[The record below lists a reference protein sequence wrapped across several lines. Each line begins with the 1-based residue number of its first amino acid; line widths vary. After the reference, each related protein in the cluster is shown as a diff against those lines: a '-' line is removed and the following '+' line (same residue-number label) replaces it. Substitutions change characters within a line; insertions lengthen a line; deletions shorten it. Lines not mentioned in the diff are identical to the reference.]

1 MALLAFTAHDEL
13 QLFLLLAALG
23 VTLVVAALGRL
34 PPSILLVAGGLAL
47 GFVPGLP
54 HLTLPPDL
62 VLVAI
67 LPPLLYSA
75 AFFTGLR
82 DLRANLRPI
91 SLLAIGLVAVT
102 TVGVAVVAHSA
113 IGGLSWAGAFTLG
126 AIVSPTDA
134 LAATEVARRVG
145 APRRVVSIIEGE
157 SLVNDG
163 IALVL
168 YKTAVTAAVAGTFS
182 LWDASWHLVVNVI
195 GGIAVGLAVGWVV
208 RQVRRRVDDTPTEV
222 AIALLSG
229 YLAYL
234 PAAALGVS
242 GVLAAVT
249 IGVYMGWYTPQLTN
263 VQTRLSGNAFWE
275 ILVFL
280 VNALLFALI
289 GLQLHD
295 ILDRLNVTGSL
306 IADAAY
312 VTAAVIVLRI
322 VWVPIFTYV
331 PRFLFR
337 SVRERDPYP
346 PWQAPTVIA
355 WAGIR
360 GAVSL
365 AAALALPSTLANRD
379 LIVFLTFAVI
389 LVTLVGQG
397 LTLPLLIRAI
407 RIPDDGGADRED
419 AKARIQASEAA
430 LARLEELAEED
441 WVRADTVE
449 RLRGSYRFRS
459 NRFRARY
466 QGVDDDGVEERS
478 AQFQRLRRELLEAE
492 RQAVLALRNEG
503 IDHRGGDAARPARHR
518 PRRLAPRSLAFSQAG
533 ARAAAGCGPRLICV
547 TSPTAKRQSSPDVP
561 NAQPYPPNQV
571 RTAPAPQAPRRRR
584 TMRGEDPAEDDPDLL
599 RLPKISAVSATVG
612 GTVATQSRP

>member
-1 MALLAFTAHDEL
+1 MAIVAFTAHSEL
-13 QLFLLLAALG
+13 QLFLLLASLG
-23 VTLVVAALGRL
+23 VMLVAAAFVRL

-91 SLLAIGLVAVT
+91 SLLAVGLVAAT
-102 TVGVAVVAHSA
+102 MVGVAMVAHAA
-113 IGGLSWAGAFTLG
+113 IGSLSWAGAFTLG

-168 YKTAVTAAVAGTFS
+168 YKAAVTAAVAGTFS
-182 LWDASWHLVVNVI
+182 LWNASWHLVVNVI
-195 GGIAVGLAVGWVV
+195 GGIAVGLAVAWVV

-234 PAAALGVS
+234 PAAAIGVS

-263 VQTRLSGNAFWE
+263 VETRLSGNAFWE

-280 VNALLFALI
+280 VNALLFALV
-289 GLQLHD
+289 GLQLHG
-295 ILDRLNVTGSL
+295 ILNRLNVTGSL

-312 VTAAVIVLRI
+312 VTGAVILLRI

-337 SVRERDPYP
+337 SIRERDPYP
-346 PWQAPTVIA
+346 PWQAPAVIA

-365 AAALALPSTLANRD
+365 AAALALPSTIANRD

-397 LTLPLLIRAI
+397 LTLPVLIRTI
-407 RIPDDGGADRED
+407 RIPEDGGADRED
-419 AKARIQASEAA
+419 SKARIHAAEAA
-430 LARLEELAEED
+430 LARLEELANEE
-441 WVRADTVE
+441 WVRDDTVE

-466 QGVDDDGVEERS
+466 EGVDEEGVEERS
-478 AQFQRLRRELLEAE
+478 AQFQRLRRELLDAE
-492 RQAVLALRNEG
+492 RQAVIALRNDGRITEEVMQRVQRD
-503 IDHRGGDAARPARHR
+503 IDLEDS
-518 PRRLAPRSLAFSQAG
+518 RL
-533 ARAAAGCGPRLICV
+533 
-547 TSPTAKRQSSPDVP
+547 
-561 NAQPYPPNQV
+561 
-571 RTAPAPQAPRRRR
+571 
-584 TMRGEDPAEDDPDLL
+584 DL
-599 RLPKISAVSATVG
+599 
-612 GTVATQSRP
+612 

>member
-1 MALLAFTAHDEL
+1 MAIVAFTAHSEL

-23 VTLVVAALGRL
+23 VMLVAAAFVRL

-82 DLRANLRPI
+82 DLRVNLRPI
-91 SLLAIGLVAVT
+91 SLLAVGLVAAT
-102 TVGVAVVAHSA
+102 MVGVAMVAHAA
-113 IGGLSWAGAFTLG
+113 IGSLSWAGAFTLG

-168 YKTAVTAAVAGTFS
+168 YKAAVTAAVAGTFS
-182 LWDASWHLVVNVI
+182 LWNASWHLVVNVI
-195 GGIAVGLAVGWVV
+195 GGIAVGLAVAWVV

-234 PAAALGVS
+234 PAAAIGVS

-263 VQTRLSGNAFWE
+263 VETRLSGNAFWE

-280 VNALLFALI
+280 VNALLFALV
-289 GLQLHD
+289 GLQLHG
-295 ILDRLNVTGSL
+295 ILNRLNVTGSL

-312 VTAAVIVLRI
+312 VTGAVILLRI

-337 SVRERDPYP
+337 SIRERDPYP
-346 PWQAPTVIA
+346 PWQAPAVIA

-365 AAALALPSTLANRD
+365 AAALALPSTIANRD

-397 LTLPLLIRAI
+397 LTLPVLIRTI
-407 RIPDDGGADRED
+407 RIPEDGGADRED
-419 AKARIQASEAA
+419 SKARIHAAEAA
-430 LARLEELAEED
+430 LARLEELANEE
-441 WVRADTVE
+441 WVRDDTIE

-466 QGVDDDGVEERS
+466 EGVDEEGVEERS
-478 AQFQRLRRELLEAE
+478 AQFQRLRRELLDAE
-492 RQAVLALRNEG
+492 RQAVIALRNDGRITEEVMQRVQRD
-503 IDHRGGDAARPARHR
+503 IDLEDS
-518 PRRLAPRSLAFSQAG
+518 RL
-533 ARAAAGCGPRLICV
+533 
-547 TSPTAKRQSSPDVP
+547 
-561 NAQPYPPNQV
+561 
-571 RTAPAPQAPRRRR
+571 
-584 TMRGEDPAEDDPDLL
+584 DL
-599 RLPKISAVSATVG
+599 
-612 GTVATQSRP
+612 

>member
-1 MALLAFTAHDEL
+1 MLAFTAHDEF
-13 QLFLLLAALG
+13 QLFALLAALG
-23 VTLVVAALGRL
+23 VMLVVAALGRL
-34 PPSILLVAGGLAL
+34 PPPILLVAGGLAL

-54 HLTLPPDL
+54 HIALPPDL

-91 SLLAIGLVAVT
+91 SLLAVGLVAVT
-102 TVGVAVVAHSA
+102 TLGVAMVAHAA

-126 AIVSPTDA
+126 AVVSPTDA
-134 LAATEVARRVG
+134 LAATEIARRVG

-168 YKTAVTAAVAGTFS
+168 YKTAVAAAVAGTFS
-182 LWDASWHLVVNVI
+182 LWSASWHLLVNVI
-195 GGIAVGLAVGWVV
+195 GGIAVGLAVAWVV
-208 RQVRRRVDDTPTEV
+208 RQVRRRIDDPPTEV

-234 PAAALGVS
+234 PAAAIGVS

-249 IGVYMGWYTPQLTN
+249 IGIYMGWYTPQLTN
-263 VQTRLSGNAFWE
+263 VETRLLGNAFWG
-275 ILVFL
+275 IFVFL
-280 VNALLFALI
+280 VNALLFALV

-295 ILDRLNVTGSL
+295 ILDRLHVTGSL

-312 VTAAVIVLRI
+312 VAAAVIVLRI
-322 VWVPIFTYV
+322 VWVPVFTYV
-331 PRFLFR
+331 PRLLFR
-337 SVRERDPYP
+337 RVRERDPYP
-346 PWQAPTVIA
+346 PWQAPAMIA
-355 WAGIR
+355 WAGFR

-365 AAALALPSTLANRD
+365 AAALALPTALPNRD

-397 LTLPLLIRAI
+397 LTLPMLIKVL

-419 AKARIQASEAA
+419 AKARIKAAEAA
-430 LARLEELAEED
+430 LVRLEELANED
-441 WVRADTVE
+441 WAREDTIE
-449 RLRGSYRFRS
+449 RLRGQYRFRS

-466 QGVDDDGVEERS
+466 QGVDDEGVEERS

-503 IDHRGGDAARPARHR
+503 TITEEVMQRVLRDIDLEDS
-518 PRRLAPRSLAFSQAG
+518 RL
-533 ARAAAGCGPRLICV
+533 
-547 TSPTAKRQSSPDVP
+547 
-561 NAQPYPPNQV
+561 
-571 RTAPAPQAPRRRR
+571 
-584 TMRGEDPAEDDPDLL
+584 DL
-599 RLPKISAVSATVG
+599 
-612 GTVATQSRP
+612 